1 MLRRTSQ
8 FRVAIYFGQ
17 TKAHQSASC
26 YATPVG
32 KLTKTEWYLTNCP
45 SIFLFYT
52 INVGEH

>member
-8 FRVAIYFGQ
+8 FKVAIYFGQ
-17 TKAHQSASC
+17 TKAHQSASW

-32 KLTKTEWYLTNCP
+32 KLTKTECYLTNHP

-52 INVGEH
+52 INADEH